1 MDRLRPKDGKS
12 TNPNSAWLDFSA
24 RQIPTAFQKRIN
36 YTVTNASERLALDL
50 VRREPGITRAEIGRR
65 IGLTGMSM
73 TRIIDGLEQRGLVRS
88 MGRTGS
94 GRGPKIGIELE
105 AKAAFSIGLSIKADA
120 LSLILVDFA
129 GEILSEAHHP
139 SSAKQVT
146 TTISTIVAHIET
158 FISKSVP
165 DRAKLFGIGVA
176 ITGFFIGDGS
186 QVNPPAQLDEL
197 ALRDID
203 SELSARLNLPVWVD
217 NDGNAA
223 AEAEAMLG
231 VGRWTQNFAY
241 LYFSTGFGGGII
253 YNGALLRGRNGN
265 AGEFAGTI
273 PLDGFLHPNL
283 ENLRLLQNK
292 AGPIFETVSHML
304 DKFDVNW
311 PSVEEWLTQTAP
323 ALNIAVSA
331 ASAILD
337 PDAIVLGGQLPAS
350 LAQRMITLIR
360 FSSAPRRGYI
370 RPVPAVVYA
379 EISRE
384 PALLGAAALPLR
396 AHFFGSATG

>member
-1 MDRLRPKDGKS
+1 M
-12 TNPNSAWLDFSA
+12 
-24 RQIPTAFQKRIN
+24 Q
-36 YTVTNASERLALDL
+36 TVATASERLALDL

-105 AKAAFSIGLSIKADA
+105 AKAAFSIGVSIKADT

-129 GEILSEAHHP
+129 G
-139 SSAKQVT
+139 AKLADEQLTFGKTPAGVT
-146 TTISTIVAHIET
+146 VDFIADQIEG
-158 FISKSVP
+158 FIARTLP
-165 DRAKLFGIGVA
+165 DRTKLFGIGMA
-176 ITGFFIGDGS
+176 ITGFFVGRGT

-197 ALRDID
+197 ALCDID
-203 SELSARLNLPVWVD
+203 VALGGRLGLPVWVD

-231 VGRWTQNFAY
+231 IGRWTQNFAY

-253 YNGALLRGRNGN
+253 YNGTLLRGRNGN

-273 PLDGFLHPNL
+273 PLDGYVHPNL
-283 ENLRLLQNK
+283 DNLRLLQNDD
-292 AGPIFETVSHML
+292 GSCFGTVSQML
-304 DKFDVNW
+304 DNFDPNW
-311 PSVEEWLTQTAP
+311 PSIETWLNQTAP

-337 PDAIVLGGQLPAS
+337 PDAIVLGGQVPPA
-350 LAQRMITLIR
+350 LAQRMIARIR
-360 FSSAPRRGYI
+360 FSSAPRRGFI
-370 RPVPAVVYA
+370 RPVPAVICA
-379 EISRE
+379 EVTQE
-384 PALLGAAALPLR
+384 PALIGAAALPLR
-396 AHFFGSATG
+396 AHFFGSMAG